1 MKTMKRQRVFF
12 AVLLLLTFA
21 LACAVPALPSASQP
35 PPTPDTRLGTMIAG
49 TVSAALELTA
59 LSVPTEP
66 QPPPTAAP
74 EPTAVPGAALPVP
87 GSTLTAQ
94 DNGSVLFVDENAGY
108 RITVPAGW
116 LAVRLNERE
125 YYDAFLLPQA
135 ANERIQTTLQ
145 SIRNQDPATFRLLIV
160 DVLEGHIQHEIV
172 TNVNLIWDPNTTFSF
187 DSGDD
192 LQSLADTLPSGVD
205 GLTVTS
211 VDIVIPPG
219 GIAHGEIQSEIGGYN
234 VLGQGVTLH
243 QKMMIF
249 NLRKGALAITFTTES
264 GFSETTLP
272 MFGAMIET
280 LVIETE

>member
-1 MKTMKRQRVFF
+1 MKRQRIFF
-12 AVLLLLTFA
+12 AALLLLIFA
-21 LACAVPALPSASQP
+21 LACAVPVLPSASQS

-59 LSVPTEP
+59 LSVPTET
-66 QPPPTAAP
+66 PPLPTAAP
-74 EPTAVPGAALPVP
+74 APTPTPSQTLPVP
-87 GSTLTAQ
+87 GSTLTEQ
-94 DNGSVLFVDENAGY
+94 DNGSTLFVDENAGY
-108 RITVPAGW
+108 RITIPAGW

-135 ANERIQTTLQ
+135 ANERVQATLQ
-145 SIRNQDPATFRLLIV
+145 SIRNQDPATFRLLVV
-160 DVLEGHIQHEIV
+160 DILEGHIQNEIV
-172 TNVNLIWDPNTTFSF
+172 TNANLIWDPNTTFSF
-187 DSGDD
+187 DTEDD

-211 VDIVIPPG
+211 VDIVIPPD

-234 VLGQGVTLH
+234 VIGQGVTLY

-249 NLRKGALAITFTTES
+249 NLRKGALAVTFTTER

-272 MFGAMIET
+272 LFNAMIET

>member
-1 MKTMKRQRVFF
+1 MKRQRVFF
-12 AVLLLLTFA
+12 AVLTLLTFA
-21 LACAVPALPSASQP
+21 LACAVPGLPSASQP
-35 PPTPDTRLGTMIAG
+35 PPTPDTRLGTMVAG

-59 LSVPTEP
+59 LSVPTASSTP
-66 QPPPTAAP
+66 SASTPVPTV
-74 EPTAVPGAALPVP
+74 TPGAALPIP

-94 DNGSVLFVDENAGY
+94 DDGSALFVDENAGY

-116 LAVRLNERE
+116 LAVRPNERE

-145 SIRNQDPATFRLLIV
+145 TIRNQDPATFRLLVV
-160 DVLEGHIQHEIV
+160 DILEGHIQNEIV

-187 DSGDD
+187 DSEDD
-192 LQSLADTLPSGVD
+192 LQSLADTLPAGVD
-205 GLTVTS
+205 GLTVAL
-211 VDIVIPPG
+211 VEIVIPPS
-219 GIAHGEIQSEIGGYN
+219 GIPHGEIQSEIGGHN
-234 VLGQGVTLH
+234 VLGQQVTLR

-249 NLRKGALAITFTTES
+249 NLRKGTLAVTFTTES

-272 MFGAMIET
+272 LFNAMIET